1 MTPRSFAR
9 VGSTAALALALV
21 IPVGGAVAQDGPTIT
36 MLTPSWGVPP
46 DPDLLQAFEDESG
59 ITVEIIGGE
68 GVALDK
74 LFTDVVTASATGQAA
89 ADVIFLTEEAP
100 SNVVAIGGVEDIS
113 DLVEANGTD
122 LGAFDQVDFWQD
134 GEALYGIPVYSQ
146 LVMMDYNAA
155 TYAEGGFEAPP
166 ATWAELTDAARSL
179 QEQGIDANPISFKA
193 DDWSWYLLALSMG
206 DPMFDDDLNPVFADE
221 GSKARE
227 AMDML
232 MTWVEEELIS
242 PGIISNETTQH
253 ANFWAGNGV
262 FHQGWQGS
270 ASAGNNPE
278 RSAQAPN
285 VEYLLLPEEHYTWS
299 FPAAVGIGA
308 GSENREAA
316 YQFIE
321 WYTSPENQQAIF
333 EAYGLYPSRP
343 DVAAAL
349 NETGAIEGYDVIV
362 EQAQYLN
369 ELPRQAL
376 WWGPFAN
383 AVDEQIL
390 LGIQNGSSAD
400 EVIDA
405 IAAEWNDL
413 RSEYE

>member
-1 MTPRSFAR
+1 MTPRSLVR
-9 VGSTAALALALV
+9 VGSTAALALALAV
-21 IPVGGAVAQDGPTIT
+21 PAGAAVAQDGTTIT

-46 DPDLLQAFEDESG
+46 DPALLQAFEDESG

-74 LFTDVVTASATGQAA
+74 LFTDVVTANATGQAA

-122 LGAFDQVDFWQD
+122 LSVFDQVDFWQD
-134 GEALYGIPVYSQ
+134 GDALYGIPVYSQ

-155 TYAEGGFEAPP
+155 RYAEGGFEAPP
-166 ATWAELTDAARSL
+166 TTWAELTDAARSL
-179 QEQGIDANPISFKA
+179 QEQGIDSNPISFKA
-193 DDWSWYLLALSMG
+193 DDWSWYLIALSMG
-206 DPMFDDDLNPVFADE
+206 DPMFDEDLNPVFADE
-221 GSKARE
+221 GSKARA
-227 AMDML
+227 AMDL
-232 MTWVEEELIS
+232 LLTWVNEELIS

-308 GSENREAA
+308 GSENRDAA

-333 EAYGLYPSRP
+333 NAYGLYPSRP
-343 DVAAAL
+343 AVAAEL
-349 NETGAIEGYDVIV
+349 NDAGAIDGYDVIV

-400 EVIDA
+400 EIVDA
-405 IAAEWNDL
+405 LADEWNAL
-413 RSEYE
+413 KSEYE

>member
-1 MTPRSFAR
+1 MPSRSFVR
-9 VGSTAALALALV
+9 VGSAAALTLALA
-21 IPVGGAVAQDGPTIT
+21 IPMGGAVAQDGTTIT

-46 DPDLLQAFEDESG
+46 DPDLLAAFEEDSG

-68 GVALDK
+68 GVALDT
-74 LFTDVVTASATGQAA
+74 LFTNVITANATGQPA

-100 SNVVAIGGVEDIS
+100 SNVVAIGGVDDIS

-122 LGAFDQVDFWQD
+122 LGQFDQVDFWQD
-134 GEALYGIPVYSQ
+134 GDALYGIPVYSQ

-155 TYAEGGFEAPP
+155 TYADAGFESTPT
-166 ATWAELTDAARSL
+166 TWAELTDAARTL
-179 QEQGIDANPISFKA
+179 QADGVDPNPISFKA
-193 DDWSWYLLALSMG
+193 DDWTWYILALSMG

-227 AMDML
+227 AMDL
-232 MTWVEEELIS
+232 LLTWVNEELIS

-270 ASAGNNPE
+270 ASAGNNPDT
-278 RSAQAPN
+278 SAQAPN

-299 FPAAVGIGA
+299 FPAAVGIGN
-308 GSENREAA
+308 GSQNREAA

-333 EAYGLYPSRP
+333 NAYGLYPSRP
-343 DVAAAL
+343 AVAAEL
-349 NETGAIEGYDVIV
+349 NDAGAIDGYDVIV

-400 EVIDA
+400 EIVDA
-405 IAAEWNDL
+405 LADEWNAL
-413 RSEYE
+413 KSEYE

>member
-1 MTPRSFAR
+1 
-9 VGSTAALALALV
+9 
-21 IPVGGAVAQDGPTIT
+21 
-36 MLTPSWGVPP
+36 
-46 DPDLLQAFEDESG
+46 
-59 ITVEIIGGE
+59 
-68 GVALDK
+68 VALDK
-74 LFTDVVTASATGQAA
+74 LFTDVVTANATNQAA

-113 DLVEANGTD
+113 DLIEANGTD
-122 LGAFDQVDFWQD
+122 LGQFDQVDFWQEGD
-134 GEALYGIPVYSQ
+134 ALYGIPVYSQ

-155 TYAEGGFEAPP
+155 KYAEAGFEELP
-166 ATWAELTDAARSL
+166 ATWAELTDAARSI
-179 QEQGIDANPISFKA
+179 QEQGLDSSPISFKA
-193 DDWSWYLLALSMG
+193 DDWSWYILALSMG
-206 DPMFDDDLNPVFADE
+206 DPMFDEDLNPVFADE

-227 AMDML
+227 AMDL
-232 MTWVEEELIS
+232 LLTWVEEELIS

-253 ANFWAGNGV
+253 ANFWAGNAV

-299 FPAAVGIGA
+299 FPAAVGIGS
-308 GSENREAA
+308 GSENRDAA

-321 WYTSPENQQAIF
+321 WYTGPENQKAIF

-343 DVAAAL
+343 DVAAEL
-349 NETGAIEGYDVIV
+349 NEAGAIEGYDVIV

-390 LGIQNGSSAD
+390 LGIEGGNSAD
-400 EVIDA
+400 EIIDA
-405 IAAEWNDL
+405 IAEEWNSL

>member
-1 MTPRSFAR
+1 MPSRSYVR
-9 VGSTAALALALV
+9 VGSAAILALALAV
-21 IPVGGAVAQDGPTIT
+21 PAGGAMAQDGTTIT

-46 DPDLLQAFEDESG
+46 DADLLAAFEEESG

-113 DLVEANGTD
+113 DLVEAAGTD
-122 LGAFDQVDFWQD
+122 LGEFEQVEFWQD
-134 GEALYGIPVYSQ
+134 GDALYGLPVYSQ

-155 TYAEGGFEAPP
+155 RLAEGGFDAPP
-166 ATWAELTDAARSL
+166 TTWAEFTEQARSL
-179 QEQGIDANPISFKA
+179 QEQGIDPNPISAKA
-193 DDWSWYLLALSMG
+193 DDWTWYILSLSSG
-206 DPMFDDDLNPVFADE
+206 DPMFDEDLNPVFADE

-227 AMDML
+227 AMATL
-232 MTWVEEELIS
+232 LTWVEEELIS

-270 ASAGNNPE
+270 LALGNGEN
-278 RSAQAPN
+278 SAQAPD
-285 VEYLLLPEEHYTWS
+285 VEYMLLPDEHFTWS
-299 FPAAVGIGA
+299 FPAALGVGT

-316 YQFIE
+316 YEFIE
-321 WYTSPENQQAIF
+321 WYTSPENQT
-333 EAYGLYPSRP
+333 AYYNNVGLYPARP
-343 DVAAAL
+343 AVAAEL
-349 NETGAIEGYDVIV
+349 NEAGVIQGYDEIV
-362 EQAQYLN
+362 EQSQYVN

-376 WWGPFAN
+376 WWGPFAS
-383 AVDEQIL
+383 AVDEEIL
-390 LGIQNGSSAD
+390 IGIENGSSAD
-400 EVIDA
+400 EIIDA
-405 IAAEWNDL
+405 LADEWNSL
-413 RSEYE
+413 KAEYE

>member
-1 MTPRSFAR
+1 MRSRSLAR
-9 VGSTAALALALV
+9 AGSAAVLALALAV
-21 IPVGGAVAQDGPTIT
+21 PVGTAIAQEGTTIT

-46 DPDLLQAFEDESG
+46 DPALLEAFEQESG
-59 ITVEIIGGE
+59 INVEIIGGE

-74 LFTDVVTASATGQAA
+74 LFTDVVTANATNQPA

-113 DLVEANGTD
+113 DLVEASGTD
-122 LGAFDQVDFWQD
+122 LGAFDQVEFWQD
-134 GEALYGIPVYSQ
+134 GDALYGIPVYSQ

-155 TYAEGGFEAPP
+155 KYAEGGFEAPP

-206 DPMFDDDLNPVFADE
+206 DPMFDADLNPVFADE

-227 AMDML
+227 AMATL
-232 MTWVEEELIS
+232 LTWVEEELIS

-253 ANFWAGNGV
+253 ANFWAGNAI

-278 RSAQAPN
+278 ASAQAPN

-299 FPAAVGIGA
+299 FPAAVGIGN

-316 YQFIE
+316 YEFIE
-321 WYTSPENQQAIF
+321 WYTGPENQAAIF
-333 EAYGLYPSRP
+333 NAYGLYPSRP

-349 NETGAIEGYDVIV
+349 NEAGAIVGYDVIV

-390 LGIQNGSSAD
+390 LGIENGSSAD
-400 EVIDA
+400 EIVDA
-405 IAAEWNDL
+405 IAGEWDSL
-413 RSEYE
+413 KAEYE

>member
-1 MTPRSFAR
+1 
-9 VGSTAALALALV
+9 VAALTLALA
-21 IPVGGAVAQDGPTIT
+21 IPVGGAVAQDGTTIT

-46 DPDLLQAFEDESG
+46 DPDLLQAFEEESG
-59 ITVEIIGGE
+59 ISVEIIGGE

-74 LFTDVVTASATGQAA
+74 LFTDVVTANATNQAA

-113 DLVEANGTD
+113 DLIEANGTD
-122 LGAFDQVDFWQD
+122 LGQFDQVDFWQEGD
-134 GEALYGIPVYSQ
+134 ALYGIPVYSQ

-155 TYAEGGFEAPP
+155 KYAEAGFEELP
-166 ATWAELTDAARSL
+166 ATWAELTDAARSI
-179 QEQGIDANPISFKA
+179 QEQGLDSSPISFKA
-193 DDWSWYLLALSMG
+193 DDWSWYILALSMG
-206 DPMFDDDLNPVFADE
+206 DPMFDEDLNPVFADE

-227 AMDML
+227 AMDL
-232 MTWVEEELIS
+232 LLTWVEEELIS

-253 ANFWAGNGV
+253 ANFWAGNAV

-299 FPAAVGIGA
+299 FPAAVGIGS
-308 GSENREAA
+308 GSENRDAA

-321 WYTSPENQQAIF
+321 WYTGPENQKAIF

-343 DVAAAL
+343 DVAAEL
-349 NETGAIEGYDVIV
+349 NEAGAIEGYDVIV

-390 LGIQNGSSAD
+390 LGIEGGNSAD
-400 EVIDA
+400 EIIDA
-405 IAAEWNDL
+405 IAEEWNSL

>member
-1 MTPRSFAR
+1 MPPRSSVR
-9 VGSTAALALALV
+9 VGSAAALALALA
-21 IPVGGAVAQDGPTIT
+21 IPMGGAMAQDGASIT

-46 DPDLLQAFEDESG
+46 DPDLLAAFEEESG

-74 LFTDVVTASATGQAA
+74 LFTDVVTANATNQAA

-122 LGAFDQVDFWQD
+122 LGQFDQVDFWQD
-134 GEALYGIPVYSQ
+134 GDALYGIPVYSQ

-155 TYAEGGFEAPP
+155 RYAEGGFEAPP
-166 ATWAELTDAARSL
+166 TTWAELTDAARAL
-179 QEQGIDANPISFKA
+179 QEQGLDNNPISFKA
-193 DDWSWYLLALSMG
+193 DDWTWFILALSMG
-206 DPMFDDDLNPVFADE
+206 DPMFDEDLNPVFADE

-232 MTWVEEELIS
+232 LTWVEEELIS

-253 ANFWAGNGV
+253 ANFWAGNAV

-278 RSAQAPN
+278 TSAQAPN

-316 YQFIE
+316 YEFIE
-321 WYTSPENQQAIF
+321 WYTGPENQQAIF

-349 NETGAIEGYDVIV
+349 NESGAIEGYDVIV

-390 LGIQNGSSAD
+390 LGIENESSAD
-400 EVIDA
+400 EIVDA
-405 IAAEWNDL
+405 IAEEWNSL

>member
-1 MTPRSFAR
+1 MRSRSIAR
-9 VGSTAALALALV
+9 AGSAAILALALAV
-21 IPVGGAVAQDGPTIT
+21 PVGTAVAQEGTTIT

-46 DPDLLQAFEDESG
+46 DPALLEAFEQESG
-59 ITVEIIGGE
+59 ISVEIIGGE

-74 LFTDVVTASATGQAA
+74 LFTDVVTANATNQPA

-113 DLVEANGTD
+113 DLVEANATD
-122 LGAFDQVDFWQD
+122 LGAFDQVEFWQD
-134 GEALYGIPVYSQ
+134 GDALYGIPVYSQ

-155 TYAEGGFEAPP
+155 KYAEGGFEAPP

-206 DPMFDDDLNPVFADE
+206 DPMFDADLNPVFADE

-227 AMDML
+227 AMATL
-232 MTWVEEELIS
+232 LTWVEEELIS

-253 ANFWAGNGV
+253 ANFWAGNAV

-278 RSAQAPN
+278 TSAQAPN

-299 FPAAVGIGA
+299 FPAAVGIGN

-316 YQFIE
+316 YEFIE
-321 WYTSPENQQAIF
+321 W
-333 EAYGLYPSRP
+333 
-343 DVAAAL
+343 
-349 NETGAIEGYDVIV
+349 
-362 EQAQYLN
+362 
-369 ELPRQAL
+369 
-376 WWGPFAN
+376 
-383 AVDEQIL
+383 
-390 LGIQNGSSAD
+390 
-400 EVIDA
+400 
-405 IAAEWNDL
+405 
-413 RSEYE
+413 

>member
-1 MTPRSFAR
+1 MPPRSSMR
-9 VGSTAALALALV
+9 VGSAAALALALA
-21 IPVGGAVAQDGPTIT
+21 IPMGGAMAQDGASIT

-46 DPDLLQAFEDESG
+46 DPDLLAAFEEESG

-74 LFTDVVTASATGQAA
+74 LFTDVVTANATNQAA

-122 LGAFDQVDFWQD
+122 LGQFDQVDFWQD
-134 GEALYGIPVYSQ
+134 GDALYGIPVYSQ

-155 TYAEGGFEAPP
+155 RYAEGGFEAPP
-166 ATWAELTDAARSL
+166 TTWAELTDAARAL
-179 QEQGIDANPISFKA
+179 QEQGLDNNPISFKA
-193 DDWSWYLLALSMG
+193 DDWTWFILALSMG
-206 DPMFDDDLNPVFADE
+206 DPMFDEDLNPVFADE

-232 MTWVEEELIS
+232 LTWVEEELIS

-253 ANFWAGNGV
+253 ANFWAGNAV

-278 RSAQAPN
+278 TSAQAPN

-316 YQFIE
+316 YEFIE
-321 WYTSPENQQAIF
+321 WYTGPENQQAIF

-349 NETGAIEGYDVIV
+349 NESGAIEGYDVIV

-390 LGIQNGSSAD
+390 LGIENESSAD
-400 EVIDA
+400 EIVDA
-405 IAAEWNDL
+405 IAEEWNSL

>member
-1 MTPRSFAR
+1 MTPRSLVR

-21 IPVGGAVAQDGPTIT
+21 VPAGAAVAQDGTTIT

-46 DPDLLQAFEDESG
+46 DPALLQAFEDESG

-74 LFTDVVTASATGQAA
+74 LFTDVVTANATGQAA

-122 LGAFDQVDFWQD
+122 LSVFDQVDFWQD
-134 GEALYGIPVYSQ
+134 GDALYGIPVYSQ

-155 TYAEGGFEAPP
+155 RYAEGGFEAPP

-179 QEQGIDANPISFKA
+179 QEQGIDSNPISFKA

-206 DPMFDDDLNPVFADE
+206 DPMFDEDLNPVFADE
-221 GSKARE
+221 GSKARA
-227 AMDML
+227 AMDL
-232 MTWVEEELIS
+232 LLTWVNEELIS

-278 RSAQAPN
+278 RSAQAPD

-308 GSENREAA
+308 GSQNRDAA

-333 EAYGLYPSRP
+333 NAYGLYPSRP
-343 DVAAAL
+343 AVAAEL
-349 NETGAIEGYDVIV
+349 NDAGAIDGYDVIV

-390 LGIQNGSSAD
+390 LGIQNGSTAD
-400 EVIDA
+400 EIVDA
-405 IAAEWNDL
+405 LADEWNAL
-413 RSEYE
+413 KSEYE

>member
-1 MTPRSFAR
+1 MPSRSYVR
-9 VGSTAALALALV
+9 VGSAAILALALAV
-21 IPVGGAVAQDGPTIT
+21 PVGGAMAQDGTTIT

-46 DPDLLQAFEDESG
+46 DADLLAAFEEESG
-59 ITVEIIGGE
+59 ISVEIIGGE

-113 DLVEANGTD
+113 DLVAAAGTD
-122 LGAFDQVDFWQD
+122 LSEFEQVEFWQD
-134 GEALYGIPVYSQ
+134 GEALYGLPVYSQ

-155 TYAEGGFEAPP
+155 RLAEGGFDAPP
-166 ATWAELTDAARSL
+166 TTWAEFTEQARSL
-179 QEQGIDANPISFKA
+179 QEQGIDPNPISAKA
-193 DDWSWYLLALSMG
+193 DDWTWYILSLSSG
-206 DPMFDDDLNPVFADE
+206 DPMFDEDLNPVFADE

-227 AMDML
+227 AMATL
-232 MTWVEEELIS
+232 LTWVEEELIS

-270 ASAGNNPE
+270 LALGNGEN
-278 RSAQAPN
+278 SAQAPD
-285 VEYLLLPEEHYTWS
+285 VEYMLLPDEHFTWS
-299 FPAAVGIGA
+299 FPAALGVGT

-316 YQFIE
+316 YEFIE
-321 WYTSPENQQAIF
+321 WYTSPENQT
-333 EAYGLYPSRP
+333 AYYNNVGLYPSRP
-343 DVAAAL
+343 AVAAEL
-349 NETGAIEGYDVIV
+349 NAAGVIQGYDVIV
-362 EQAQYLN
+362 DQSQQHH

-383 AVDEQIL
+383 AVD
-390 LGIQNGSSAD
+390 A
-400 EVIDA
+400 
-405 IAAEWNDL
+405 
-413 RSEYE
+413 